1 MPWLPLDPGPSRP
14 WALSTPGPSLSPP
27 VPVPP
32 FPLPSPSPSISVS
45 VKRGRR
51 LPRSREPLFTDTD
64 KEGERGARSPMEPSP
79 RRHFGAG
86 GRVPAAITH
95 EAALPAPIS
104 RRRACLVR
112 NPVGTPTPGV
122 KNSPEGVPRTES
134 RREPLLRRRFL
145 AGGRVPAATEGETPA
160 PVPKSRRR
168 CAFRRETRP
177 ATAQPH
183 IHRKDLVILCL
194 QPGPPPAQTAS
205 QLHILVGEV

>member
-14 WALSTPGPSLSPP
+14 RALSTLGPLDPGALSTPGPSLSPP
-27 VPVPP
+27 APP

-51 LPRSREPLFTDTD
+51 LPRSREPLFTDTN

-86 GRVPAAITH
+86 GRVPAAITY

-112 NPVGTPTPGV
+112 NPVGNPCSGV
-122 KNSPEGVPRTES
+122 VCSPEGAFPQRPRAKP
-134 RREPLLRRRFL
+134 PLRCQSL
-145 AGGRVPAATEGETPA
+145 AGGALSAEKRA
-160 PVPKSRRR
+160 PPRPSRTSTVR
-168 CAFRRETRP
+168 T
-177 ATAQPH
+177 
-183 IHRKDLVILCL
+183 
-194 QPGPPPAQTAS
+194 S
-205 QLHILVGEV
+205 